1 MDPICTLEIEEN
13 VCEFLSAD
21 KKHCMAKET
30 RCSFCVT
37 EENENKPVKTGE
49 KWFDKFY
56 RGKAL

>member
-13 VCEFLSAD
+13 VCEFLAAY
-21 KKHCMAKET
+21 KNHCRAKGT

-37 EENENKPVKTGE
+37 EEKEKRPIKTGE

-56 RGKAL
+56 IGRKL